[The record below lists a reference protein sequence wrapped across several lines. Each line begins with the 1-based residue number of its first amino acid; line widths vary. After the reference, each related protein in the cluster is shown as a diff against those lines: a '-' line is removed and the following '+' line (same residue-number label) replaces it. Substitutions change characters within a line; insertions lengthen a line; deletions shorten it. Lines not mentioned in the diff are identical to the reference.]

1 MPYGLS
7 LVENEAKRQSA
18 ELPDQNQGGLGKVAE
33 QPKMKH
39 GYEWHTDARACK
51 TCLKISDWD
60 FKNPIVT

>member
-33 QPKMKH
+33 QPKMKRLRLAH
-39 GYEWHTDARACK
+39 
-51 TCLKISDWD
+51 
-60 FKNPIVT
+60 